1 MNLCLYLLSWL
12 NDDFELWRNSY
23 NIEYSSCGDYIYARK
38 QWKKNDRYIK
48 RMNSK
53 NLTFVLG
60 HNRFSHYALGEF
72 HDNLGIRNMIPV
84 KPVYWSDVRKKHIK
98 DYIDWEERGAV
109 TPVKDQGTCGS
120 CWSFSTTG
128 LLEGAYFIKYGKL
141 LSFSEQMLVSCDS
154 LDYGCNGGSVENAL
168 RWIKNNKGICL
179 EEDYPYEPT
188 FGLGNSSGN
197 SMMTSMVKSP
207 GHSFCCKKCDKVVR
221 GTGNIIIKKIFPLE
235 YQLEKA
241 VIEQPIAVGIDAS
254 TREFQFYRGGVF
266 TGDCGSNI
274 DHGVLAVG
282 FGKSDDGIDFWKVKN
297 SWGVDWGMNG
307 YILIEKNYTIP
318 GGKCGIHKDAF
329 GAKLY

>member
-1 MNLCLYLLSWL
+1 MN
-12 NDDFELWRNSY
+12 R
-23 NIEYSSCGDYIYARK
+23 
-38 QWKKNDRYIK
+38 
-48 RMNSK
+48 K
-53 NLTFVLG
+53 NLTFSLG
-60 HNRFSHYALGEF
+60 HNRFSHYALDEF
-72 HDNLGIRNMIPV
+72 HKNLGIRSVIPV
-84 KPVYWSDVRKKHIK
+84 KHVYWSDVRKKHIT
-98 DYIDWEERGAV
+98 DYIDWEERGGV
-109 TPVKDQGTCGS
+109 TPVKDQGSCGS

-154 LDYGCNGGSVENAL
+154 LDYGCDGGSVENAL

-179 EEDYPYEPT
+179 EEDYPS
-188 FGLGNSSGN
+188 FSGN
-197 SMMTSMVKSP
+197 FLVKSP
-207 GHSFCCKKCDKVVR
+207 DCSSCCKKCDKVVR
-221 GTGNIIIKKIFPLE
+221 GTGNIIVKKIFPLE

-254 TREFQFYRGGVF
+254 AREFQFYQGGVF

-282 FGKSDDGIDFWKVKN
+282 FGTSDDGIDFWRVKN
-297 SWGVDWGMNG
+297 SWGTDWGMNG

-318 GGKCGIHKDAF
+318 GGKCGIHKDAY